1 MADRTALTFHHAG
14 ISVPDLEASI
24 AWYGE
29 VLGFELSQRIAIDA
43 IPAKVAML
51 KRGPLRI
58 ELFEVPGATPA
69 HDDRRH
75 PNRDPHTH
83 GNKHVAFAVKDVDA
97 MVAEFKDAR
106 RRHRIRQGRRLARSA
121 SFATS
126 PWHRNRWSRG
136 HIDLSSRSGG
146 PGPISRRWG

>member
-97 MVAEFKDAR
+97 MVAELKKRGADIVFAAKMPF
-106 RRHRIRQGRRLARSA
+106 G
-121 SFATS
+121 SFAFIRDNAGNLIEFVEQS
-126 PWHRNRWSRG
+126 
-136 HIDLSSRSGG
+136 DLFEDV
-146 PGPISRRWG
+146 RR